1 MLQFVLRRKCM
12 SNRTQTSNTAKKH
25 STGGG
30 WRKTVS
36 VITIVLIVMV
46 IGVGCGFLTAT
57 INTKQDMLHN
67 IEPPAS
73 SQIYDIN
80 GNLIQNVHA
89 VENRVPVPLSK
100 IPPNLQNAFIANE
113 DARFYDH
120 FGIDPRGIVR
130 AIWANFTNREIA
142 EGGSTITQQLAK
154 NAYLTQDRTWTRKIQ
169 EVFLALQLE
178 QKYTKK
184 EILEMYLNQ
193 IYFGQGAYGVQAA
206 AQTYFGKDVSELDL
220 SECAMLAGIPRSPN
234 YYSPLN
240 NLAAA
245 KERKSVVLQQMEK
258 YNYLKHDQVTL
269 ADKEDLK
276 LNHTKKPEQQDNTA
290 SYFIEYVTQTLIDK
304 YGADKVYKEGL
315 QIYTTVDMNMQRSAE
330 AAMKNLPNSRKDQNG
345 LEQPQGA
352 LVAIDP
358 HTGYIKAMV
367 GGRGTD
373 KFNRATMAVRQP
385 GSSFKPFVFATA
397 FENGMTPNST
407 VDDSPLKIG
416 TWEPQND
423 DHRFRG
429 NVSITQIATHSINV
443 PTIKLASSLGID
455 KVLLT
460 AKQLGISTLVLDGEK
475 NDKNLATVLGG
486 LTKGV
491 TPLEMTAAYAAF
503 DNKGVYIKPTAIVK
517 VVGRDGKIL
526 EQNHKEEHQAIS
538 QNSAELLTNVLQN
551 VISSGTGTKA
561 NIGRP
566 AAGKTGTTDNSQDA
580 WFIGYTPDLVAS
592 VWIGCDDNAKMPGM
606 YGGTTPATIWKDF
619 MSKALTGVKAE
630 SFNKGDGSSA
640 VQNSVL
646 NDRSKAQQKDNSKKD
661 ANKASTQNKTDN
673 KNGTNPQS
681 APGNNPIPAV
691 PEAPIA
697 QPEPGE
703 QSGKGQ
709 N

>member
-1 MLQFVLRRKCM
+1 MTNRRQIPA
-12 SNRTQTSNTAKKH
+12 SRRRSSGGANRRRTA
-25 STGGG
+25 
-30 WRKTVS
+30 S
-36 VITIVLIVMV
+36 VIIIIVIVMV

-57 INTKQDMLHN
+57 INTKPDMLHN
-67 IEPPAS
+67 LEPPAS
-73 SQIYDIN
+73 SQIYDTN
-80 GNLIQNVHA
+80 GNLIKTVHA
-89 VENRVPVPLSK
+89 VENRVPVPISK
-100 IPPNLQNAFIANE
+100 IPPDLQNAFIANE
-113 DARFYDH
+113 DNRFYDH

-130 AIWANFTNREIA
+130 ALWANLTNHEIS

-154 NAYLTQDRTWTRKIQ
+154 NAYLTQDRTLKRKIQ

-245 KERKSVVLQQMEK
+245 KERKSVVLEHMK
-258 YNYLKHDQVTL
+258 TYNYITL
-269 ADKEDLK
+269 GQLTQADREDLK
-276 LNHTKKPEQQDNTA
+276 LNPGKKQKEDEDNTA
-290 SYFIEYVTQTLIDK
+290 SYFIDYIVQSLIDK

-315 QIYTTVDMNMQRSAE
+315 QIYTTIDMSMQRDAE
-330 AAMKNLPNSRKDQNG
+330 AAMKNLPNSRKDSNG

-385 GSSFKPFVFATA
+385 GSSFKPFVYATA
-397 FENGMTPNST
+397 FEKGMTPST
-407 VDDSPLKIG
+407 QVNDAPLKIG

-423 DHRFRG
+423 DRRFRG
-429 NVSITQIATHSINV
+429 MVTIKDIATHSINI
-443 PTIKLASSLGID
+443 PTIKLADSLGID
-455 KVLLT
+455 SVLTT
-460 AKQLGISTLVLDGEK
+460 AQHLGISTLVLDGGK
-475 NDKNLATVLGG
+475 NDKNLSTALGG
-486 LTKGV
+486 MTKGV
-491 TPLEMTAAYAAF
+491 TPLEMAAAYAAF
-503 DNKGVYIKPTAIVK
+503 DNKGVYIKPTAVVKIVDRNGK
-517 VVGRDGKIL
+517 VI
-526 EQNHKEEHQAIS
+526 EQNQRNEHKAIS
-538 QNSAELLTNVLQN
+538 EHSADLLTSVLQN
-551 VISSGTGTKA
+551 VIAHGTGTGA

-580 WFIGYTPDLVAS
+580 WFIGYTPELVAA
-592 VWIGCDDNAKMPGM
+592 VWIGCDDNAKMNGM
-606 YGGTTPATIWKDF
+606 YGGTTPALIWKTF
-619 MSKALTGVKAE
+619 MSKALTGIKSDNFTQPADTGTGVTRI
-630 SFNKGDGSSA
+630 
-640 VQNSVL
+640 NSEL
-646 NDRSKAQQKDNSKKD
+646 DKKD
-661 ANKASTQNKTDN
+661 EQKPGTASHTPAAKDTGKTETSASVPKAGGSKQTPAA
-673 KNGTNPQS
+673 PQET
-681 APGNNPIPAV
+681 PI
-691 PEAPIA
+691 I

-703 QSGKGQ
+703 QNGKGL

>member
-1 MLQFVLRRKCM
+1 M
-12 SNRTQTSNTAKKH
+12 SNRTQMPAPRHHRPGGSSWQKTS
-25 STGGG
+25 
-30 WRKTVS
+30 S
-36 VITIVLIVMV
+36 VVIIVLVVMV

-57 INTKQDMLHN
+57 INTKPDMLHN

-73 SQIYDIN
+73 SQIYDIH
-80 GNLIQNVHA
+80 GNLIRNVHA
-89 VENRVPVPLSK
+89 VENRVPVPISK
-100 IPPNLQNAFIANE
+100 IPPDLQNAFIANE

-120 FGIDPRGIVR
+120 LGVDPRGILR
-130 AIWANFTNREIA
+130 AIWANLTNHEIA

-206 AQTYFGKDVSELDL
+206 AQTYFGKNVSDLDL

-245 KERKSVVLQQMEK
+245 KARKTVVLQQMEK
-258 YNYLKHDQVTL
+258 YNYITAGQLSQ
-269 ADKEDLK
+269 ADKEELK
-276 LNHTKKPEQQDNTA
+276 LSSGQQQQEDDNTA
-290 SYFIEYVTQTLIDK
+290 SYFVDYVTQLLIDK

-315 QIYTTVDMNMQRSAE
+315 QIYTTIDMETQRAAE
-330 AAMKNLPNSRKDQNG
+330 AAMKNLPNLRKDQNG

-352 LVAIDP
+352 LVSIDP

-397 FENGMTPNST
+397 FENNMTPNT
-407 VDDSPLKIG
+407 QVNDSPIKIG

-423 DHRFRG
+423 DRRFRG
-429 NVSITQIATHSINV
+429 IVNIRQIATESINV
-443 PTIKLASSLGID
+443 PTVKLADSLGID
-455 KVLLT
+455 NVLAT
-460 AKQLGISTLVLDGEK
+460 AKQLGISTLVLDGGK
-475 NDKNLATVLGG
+475 NDRNLATVLGG

-491 TPLEMTAAYAAF
+491 TPLEMVAAYGAF
-503 DNKGVYIKPTAIVK
+503 DNKGVYVKPTAIVK
-517 VVGRDGKIL
+517 IMDRSGKII
-526 EQNHKEEHQAIS
+526 EQNHPEEHKAIS
-538 QNSAELLTNVLQN
+538 EHSAELLTSVLKD
-551 VISSGTGTKA
+551 VITNGTGRGA
-561 NIGRP
+561 DIGRP

-580 WFIGYTPDLVAS
+580 WFIGYTPELVTA
-592 VWIGCDDNAKMPGM
+592 VWIGNDDNTKMPGM
-606 YGGTTPATIWKDF
+606 YGGTTPALIWKTF
-619 MSKALTGVKAE
+619 MTKALSGIKPAE
-630 SFNKGDGSSA
+630 FSQDAAPAG
-640 VQNSVL
+640 
-646 NDRSKAQQKDNSKKD
+646 
-661 ANKASTQNKTDN
+661 ANKQISSDKSKEKAAKGKDDAKDSTKTAADKNSDTANKNPKAVDNNQKAATDN
-673 KNGTNPQS
+673 KQVPAMPQETS
-681 APGNNPIPAV
+681 AL
-691 PEAPIA
+691 

>member
-1 MLQFVLRRKCM
+1 M
-12 SNRTQTSNTAKKH
+12 SNRTQTPARRSGN
-25 STGGG
+25 GG
-30 WRKTVS
+30 WQKTASIAV
-36 VITIVLIVMV
+36 VILVVMV

-57 INTKQDMLHN
+57 INTKPDMLHN

-80 GNLIQNVHA
+80 GNLIETVHA
-89 VENRVPVPLSK
+89 VENRVPVPIAK
-100 IPPNLQNAFIANE
+100 IPPALQNAFIANE

-120 FGIDPRGIVR
+120 FGIDPRGILR
-130 AIWANFTNREIA
+130 AIWANLTNKEIA

-193 IYFGQGAYGVQAA
+193 IYFGQGAYGAQAA

-245 KERKSVVLQQMEK
+245 KERKTVVLEQMKK
-258 YNYLKHDQVTL
+258 YDYITQAQLAQ
-269 ADKEDLK
+269 ADKEELK
-276 LNHTKKPEQQDNTA
+276 LSSGKKQTEEDNTA
-290 SYFIEYVTQTLIDK
+290 SYFIDYVTQSLIDK

-315 QIYTTVDMNMQRSAE
+315 QIYTTIDMSMQRDAE

-352 LVAIDP
+352 LVSIDP

-397 FENGMTPNST
+397 FENNMTPNT
-407 VDDSPLKIG
+407 QVDDSPVKIG
-416 TWEPQND
+416 SWEPQND
-423 DHRFRG
+423 DRRFRG
-429 NVSITQIATHSINV
+429 IVNIRQIATHSINV
-443 PTIKLASSLGID
+443 PTVKLAYSLGID
-455 KVLLT
+455 NVLAT
-460 AKQLGISTLVLDGEK
+460 AQNLGISTLVMGGSK
-475 NDKNLATVLGG
+475 NDRNLATVLGG

-491 TPLEMTAAYAAF
+491 TPLEMAAAYSAF
-503 DNKGVYIKPTAIVK
+503 DNKGIYIKPTAIIKIVD
-517 VVGRDGKIL
+517 RNGKTI
-526 EQNHKEEHQAIS
+526 EQHRPEEHKAIS
-538 QNSAELLTNVLQN
+538 EHSADVLTSVLQN
-551 VISSGTGTKA
+551 AITEGTGTRA

-580 WFIGYTPDLVAS
+580 WFIGYTPELVTA

-606 YGGTTPATIWKDF
+606 YGGTTPALIWKTF
-619 MSKALTGVKAE
+619 MSKALSGTKATE
-630 SFNKGDGSSA
+630 FA
-640 VQNSVL
+640 
-646 NDRSKAQQKDNSKKD
+646 
-661 ANKASTQNKTDN
+661 
-673 KNGTNPQS
+673 QS
-681 APGNNPIPAV
+681 APSGTGTSQIHTDLDKEKVLPKDKNDAKNSAQSADKNKDDEKNNPKTDSSAKTSPGTKPTPAMPQEAPAV
-691 PEAPIA
+691 
-697 QPEPGE
+697 QPGPGE